1 MCILHCIPFYY
12 LVLLMSMWE
21 VYKKDFADSTVV
33 SLKKKRKIM
42 AATVE
47 KNRAMLDCSCSRKEQ
62 CVWSMSKLST
72 TSNAMWPLAGA
83 GRPSHG
89 SLCERKGRVHLKVAP
104 GLYRHL
110 DGDA

>member
-62 CVWSMSKLST
+62 CVEHEQAQHHKQC
-72 TSNAMWPLAGA
+72 NVAAGG
-83 GRPSHG
+83 GRQTQPW
-89 SLCERKGRVHLKVAP
+89 LPVRAER
-104 GLYRHL
+104 
-110 DGDA
+110 

>member
-1 MCILHCIPFYY
+1 
-12 LVLLMSMWE
+12 MWE

-83 GRPSHG
+83 GTTSQG
-89 SLCERKGRVHLKVAP
+89 SLCERKGVHLKVAP
-104 GLYRHL
+104 GLHRHL